1 MKSVL
6 GESLDPRLL
15 GKISDRRFFVGRVI
29 LMKQNRYLSL
39 LTVILG
45 NLLYTLTV
53 KLFLLP
59 ANLISCGTTG
69 LALVANHFLNIPMTG
84 FILFF
89 NMAMLA
95 VGWMILGRKFAMT
108 TVLSSVLYPL
118 FLEILN
124 RVLGDISVTDNIM
137 LNVLFAGMGLGIS
150 LGIVIRSGASTGGMD
165 IPPLV
170 LKKFF
175 HIPVSASLWVFDFC
189 IMLSQAAF
197 HPLEDLLYGVLLL
210 IVISIAL
217 NKVMLLGTSRTE
229 VKIVST
235 RSDEIRQAILSRV
248 DRGVTILH
256 GQGGFGRQDTEV
268 ILSVVS
274 NYELPRVQQ
283 LARAID
289 PDCFMIISQVTEVWG
304 RGFSYGKRELPS
316 EK

>member
-1 MKSVL
+1 
-6 GESLDPRLL
+6 
-15 GKISDRRFFVGRVI
+15 
-29 LMKQNRYLSL
+29 MKQNRYLSL

-45 NLLYTLTV
+45 NILYTFTI

-69 LALVANHFLNIPMTG
+69 LALVVNHFTHIPMTG
-84 FILFF
+84 FILVF
-89 NMAMLA
+89 NMLMLA
-95 VGWMILGRKFAMT
+95 VGWIILGRKFAMT
-108 TVLSSVLYPL
+108 TVLSSVLYPV

-124 RVLGDISVTDNIM
+124 RVLGDISITDNIM
-137 LNVLFAGMGLGIS
+137 LNVLFAGIGLGGS
-150 LGIVIRSGASTGGMD
+150 LGIVIRAGASTGGMD

-268 ILSVVS
+268 ILSVIS

-283 LARAID
+283 LARTID

-304 RGFSYGKRELPS
+304 RGFTL
-316 EK
+316 EKHAK